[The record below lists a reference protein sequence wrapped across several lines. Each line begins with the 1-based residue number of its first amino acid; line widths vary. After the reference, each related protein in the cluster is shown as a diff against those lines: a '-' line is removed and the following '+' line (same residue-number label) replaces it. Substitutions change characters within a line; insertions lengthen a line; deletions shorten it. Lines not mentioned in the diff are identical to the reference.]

1 MNYCQEL
8 YSQGTEINPEKV
20 FLELNNSSKAP
31 FSAYFKY
38 KDKYLLCSS
47 PERFLQKSGN
57 RIISQP
63 IKGTRKRGIDLDED
77 RFLFNELKN
86 VKDKSENVM
95 ITDLVRNDLSNCR
108 NQVLL
113 KSYLEFIHLKQY
125 IR

>member
-20 FLELNNSSKAP
+20 FLELNKSSNAP
-31 FSAYFKY
+31 FSTYFKY

-63 IKGTRKRGIDLDED
+63 IKGTRKRGIDFDED

-86 VKDKSENVM
+86 SEKDKSENVM
-95 ITDLVRNDLSNCR
+95 ITDLVRNDLSKTKPEIKC
-108 NQVLL
+108 
-113 KSYLEFIHLKQY
+113 KS
-125 IR
+125 